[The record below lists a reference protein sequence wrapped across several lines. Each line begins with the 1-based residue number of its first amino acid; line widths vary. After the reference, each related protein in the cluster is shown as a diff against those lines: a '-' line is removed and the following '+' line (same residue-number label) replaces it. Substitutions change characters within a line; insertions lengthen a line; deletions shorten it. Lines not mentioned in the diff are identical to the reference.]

1 METNNSSAKNQQ
13 YVGKDANDSTNE
25 DQNNQSNSEQNNINR
40 VKNSGD
46 DNSNVYNK
54 GKGTGMSSEAGS
66 SQTEESW
73 QGAGGSNASEAQRK
87 SMGSESD
94 NKNLKGSS
102 NMSNSGTSK
111 KWNNSD
117 SDSD

>member
-1 METNNSSAKNQQ
+1 METNNSSEKKQQ
-13 YVGKDANDSTNE
+13 YINKGANKTT
-25 DQNNQSNSEQNNINR
+25 
-40 VKNSGD
+40 
-46 DNSNVYNK
+46 DNLNMKK

-87 SMGSESD
+87 NMDSEND
-94 NKNLKGSS
+94 DKDLKGSL

-111 KWNNSD
+111 KWNNSN
-117 SDSD
+117 SD